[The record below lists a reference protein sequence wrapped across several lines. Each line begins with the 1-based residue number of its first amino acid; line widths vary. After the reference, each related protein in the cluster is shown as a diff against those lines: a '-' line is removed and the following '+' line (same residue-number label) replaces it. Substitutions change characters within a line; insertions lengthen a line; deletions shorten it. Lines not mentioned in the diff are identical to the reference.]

1 MEVTAAGLKT
11 AFSMALVAPTPLET
25 VALNVDDI
33 FGTTEEDEAFEWRC
47 LTSGQ
52 DPGQVTN
59 KINLSTL
66 TQHVVKY
73 YGLDNQQFFTS
84 KKSDLVMCQYLMD
97 PMGTPV
103 NRRRGGG
110 GKVLTGGGGGGGSG
124 RIIFR

>member
-52 DPGQVTN
+52 VPGQVTN
-59 KINLSTL
+59 TIILSTL
-66 TQHVVKY
+66 TQHVA
-73 YGLDNQQFFTS
+73 YGLSTMALITNNFS
-84 KKSDLVMCQYLMD
+84 LVKSRM
-97 PMGTPV
+97 
-103 NRRRGGG
+103 
-110 GKVLTGGGGGGGSG
+110 
-124 RIIFR
+124 